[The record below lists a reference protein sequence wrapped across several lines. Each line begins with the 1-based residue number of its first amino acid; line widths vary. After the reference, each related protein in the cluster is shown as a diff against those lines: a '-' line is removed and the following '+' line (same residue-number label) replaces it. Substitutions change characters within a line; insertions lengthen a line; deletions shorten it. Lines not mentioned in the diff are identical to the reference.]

1 MTVHDGNAAGGSAG
15 REPHTDE
22 SQETD
27 GRSVGNL
34 ELFFDLTFVYA
45 MSQVTHLMLSDISW
59 QGFGRGV
66 LALLALWWAW
76 VCYAWLTNLFEVAR
90 VVHTTLIILAMAAM
104 PIAVIALPT
113 AFTTGALVFG
123 LALLAVRLI
132 NAGMFIASS
141 SQGEAE
147 FASAIRRLM
156 PGLLVGPALI
166 VAAAFVAS
174 PYRELMWVAAAAV
187 DFGSPLIARISE
199 LRVVPSY
206 FVARHGSVIII
217 ALGETIVEL
226 GAGATQDLHHPRV
239 LGAVVLGVLI
249 SASLWWTYFGLT
261 VGAELRMQR
270 TSAVDRPRLARDAYT
285 YLHLPPPCVFG
296 AVVLGVLISASLW
309 WTYFGLTVGA
319 ELRMQRTSAVDRPR
333 LARDAYTYLHLP
345 PPCVFGAV
353 VLGVLISASLW
364 WTYFGLTVGAE
375 LRMQRTS
382 AVDRP
387 RLARDAY
394 SYLHLHLPLVAG
406 IIFFA
411 VGARVSIEHIGEPL
425 APLPALALTGGVA
438 LFYA

>member
-22 SQETD
+22 SRETD

-76 VCYAWLTNLFEVAR
+76 VCYAWLTNLFEMAR

-104 PIAVIALPT
+104 LIAVIALPT

-147 FASAIRRLM
+147 LASAIRRLM
-156 PGLLVGPALI
+156 PGLLVGPVLI

-174 PYRELMWVAAAAV
+174 PYRELLWVAAAAV

-261 VGAELRMQR
+261 AGAEERMRR
-270 TSAVDRPRLARDAYT
+270 TSAA
-285 YLHLPPPCVFG
+285 
-296 AVVLGVLISASLW
+296 
-309 WTYFGLTVGA
+309 
-319 ELRMQRTSAVDRPR
+319 
-333 LARDAYTYLHLP
+333 
-345 PPCVFGAV
+345 
-353 VLGVLISASLW
+353 
-364 WTYFGLTVGAE
+364 
-375 LRMQRTS
+375 
-382 AVDRP
+382 DRP

-394 SYLHLHLPLVAG
+394 SYLHLPLVAG
-406 IIFFA
+406 IVFFA
-411 VGARVSIEHIGEPL
+411 VGARVSVEHIGEPL

-438 LFYA
+438 LFYAAEVAYRWRDHHQLVVDRLLTAAAALLVFPVAVSVPAVLSLAVLTAIGVLRLAWELWRRPQIGTGRAGTVR

>member
-15 REPHTDE
+15 REPHTDESRE

-45 MSQVTHLMLSDISW
+45 MSQVAHLMLSDISW

-104 PIAVIALPT
+104 LIAVIALPT

-147 FASAIRRLM
+147 LASAIRRLM
-156 PGLLVGPALI
+156 PGLLVGPVLI

-174 PYRELMWVAAAAV
+174 PYRELLWVAAAAV

-226 GAGATQDLHHPRV
+226 GAGATEDLHHPRV

-261 VGAELRMQR
+261 AGAELRMQR
-270 TSAVDRPRLARDAYT
+270 TP
-285 YLHLPPPCVFG
+285 
-296 AVVLGVLISASLW
+296 
-309 WTYFGLTVGA
+309 
-319 ELRMQRTSAVDRPR
+319 
-333 LARDAYTYLHLP
+333 
-345 PPCVFGAV
+345 
-353 VLGVLISASLW
+353 
-364 WTYFGLTVGAE
+364 
-375 LRMQRTS
+375 

-394 SYLHLHLPLVAG
+394 SYLHLPLVAG

-425 APLPALALTGGVA
+425 APLAALALTGGVA
-438 LFYA
+438 LFYAAEVAYRWRDHHQLVVDRLLAAAAALLVFPVAVSVPAVLSLTILTAIGVLRLAWELWRRPQIGTGRAGTVR

>member
-1 MTVHDGNAAGGSAG
+1 MTVHDGNAAGGSAA
-15 REPHTDE
+15 REPHTDESRE

-45 MSQVTHLMLSDISW
+45 MSQVAHLMLSDISW

-76 VCYAWLTNLFEVAR
+76 VCFAWLTNLFEVAR

-104 PIAVIALPT
+104 LIAVIALPT

-123 LALLAVRLI
+123 LALLGVRLI

-147 FASAIRRLM
+147 LASAIRRLM

-174 PYRELMWVAAAAV
+174 PYRELLWVAAAAV

-226 GAGATQDLHHPRV
+226 GAGAEDLHHPRV

-261 VGAELRMQR
+261 AGAELRMQR
-270 TSAVDRPRLARDAYT
+270 TP
-285 YLHLPPPCVFG
+285 
-296 AVVLGVLISASLW
+296 
-309 WTYFGLTVGA
+309 
-319 ELRMQRTSAVDRPR
+319 
-333 LARDAYTYLHLP
+333 
-345 PPCVFGAV
+345 
-353 VLGVLISASLW
+353 
-364 WTYFGLTVGAE
+364 
-375 LRMQRTS
+375 

-394 SYLHLHLPLVAG
+394 SYLHLPLVAG
-406 IIFFA
+406 IVFFA
-411 VGARVSIEHIGEPL
+411 VGTRVSVEHIDESL
-425 APLPALALTGGVA
+425 APLAALALTGGVA
-438 LFYA
+438 LFYAAEVAYRWRDHHQLTVDRLLAAAASLLVFPVAISVPAVLSLTILTAIGVLRLAWELWRRPQIGTGRAGTVR

>member
-1 MTVHDGNAAGGSAG
+1 MTIDGGNAAGGSAG
-15 REPHTDE
+15 GEPDTEYPE
-22 SQETD
+22 SRETD

-76 VCYAWLTNLFEVAR
+76 VCYAWLTNMFELAR
-90 VVHTTLIILAMAAM
+90 VIHTTLIILAMVAM
-104 PIAVIALPT
+104 LIAVIALPT

-147 FASAIRRLM
+147 LASAIRRLM
-156 PGLLVGPALI
+156 PGLLVGPVLI

-174 PYRELMWVAAAAV
+174 PYRELLWVAAAAV

-226 GAGATQDLHHPRV
+226 GAGATEAVHHPRV

-249 SASLWWTYFGLT
+249 SATLWWTYFGLT
-261 VGAELRMQR
+261 A
-270 TSAVDRPRLARDAYT
+270 
-285 YLHLPPPCVFG
+285 
-296 AVVLGVLISASLW
+296 
-309 WTYFGLTVGA
+309 
-319 ELRMQRTSAVDRPR
+319 
-333 LARDAYTYLHLP
+333 
-345 PPCVFGAV
+345 
-353 VLGVLISASLW
+353 
-364 WTYFGLTVGAE
+364 GAE

-394 SYLHLHLPLVAG
+394 SYLHLPLVAG
-406 IIFFA
+406 IVFFA
-411 VGARVSIEHIGEPL
+411 VGARVSVEHIDEPL
-425 APLPALALTGGVA
+425 APLAAFALTGGVA
-438 LFYA
+438 LFYAAEVAYRWRDHHQLTVDRLLAAAASLLVFPVAMSVPAVLSLAILTAIGVLRLAWELWRRPQIGTGRAGTVR

>member
-15 REPHTDE
+15 REPHTDESRE

-104 PIAVIALPT
+104 LIAVIALPT

-147 FASAIRRLM
+147 LASAIRRLM
-156 PGLLVGPALI
+156 PGLLVGPVLI

-174 PYRELMWVAAAAV
+174 PYRELLWVAAAAV

-261 VGAELRMQR
+261 AGAEERMRR
-270 TSAVDRPRLARDAYT
+270 TSAA
-285 YLHLPPPCVFG
+285 
-296 AVVLGVLISASLW
+296 
-309 WTYFGLTVGA
+309 
-319 ELRMQRTSAVDRPR
+319 
-333 LARDAYTYLHLP
+333 
-345 PPCVFGAV
+345 
-353 VLGVLISASLW
+353 
-364 WTYFGLTVGAE
+364 
-375 LRMQRTS
+375 
-382 AVDRP
+382 DRP

-394 SYLHLHLPLVAG
+394 SYLHLPLVAG
-406 IIFFA
+406 IVFFA
-411 VGARVSIEHIGEPL
+411 VGARVSVEHIGEPL

-438 LFYA
+438 LFYAAEVAYRWRDHHQLVVDRLLTAAAALLVFPVAVSVPAVLSLAVLTAIGVLRLAWELWRRPQIGTGRAGTVR

>member
-1 MTVHDGNAAGGSAG
+1 MTVDDGNAARGSAS
-15 REPHTDE
+15 REPDTDE
-22 SQETD
+22 SRETD

-34 ELFFDLTFVYA
+34 ELFFDLTFVFA
-45 MSQVTHLMLSDISW
+45 MSQVTHLMLHDISW

-76 VCYAWLTNLFEVAR
+76 VCYAWLTNLFEIAR
-90 VVHTTLIILAMAAM
+90 VIHTTLIILAMAAM
-104 PIAVIALPT
+104 LIAVIALPT

-141 SQGEAE
+141 SRDEAE
-147 FASAIRRLM
+147 LASAIRRLA
-156 PGLLVGPALI
+156 PGLLIGPALI
-166 VAAAFVAS
+166 VAAAFMPS
-174 PYRELMWVAAAAV
+174 PYRELLWIAAAAV

-226 GAGATQDLHHPRV
+226 GAGAEDLHHPRV

-261 VGAELRMQR
+261 A
-270 TSAVDRPRLARDAYT
+270 
-285 YLHLPPPCVFG
+285 
-296 AVVLGVLISASLW
+296 
-309 WTYFGLTVGA
+309 
-319 ELRMQRTSAVDRPR
+319 
-333 LARDAYTYLHLP
+333 
-345 PPCVFGAV
+345 
-353 VLGVLISASLW
+353 
-364 WTYFGLTVGAE
+364 GAE

-394 SYLHLHLPLVAG
+394 SYLHLPLVAG

-438 LFYA
+438 LFYAGEVAYRWRDHHQLVVDRLLAAAACLLTFPVATSVPAVLSLTILTAIGILRLAWELWRRPQIGTGRAGTVQ

>member
-15 REPHTDE
+15 REPHTDESRE

-104 PIAVIALPT
+104 LIAVIALPT

-147 FASAIRRLM
+147 LASAIRRLM

-174 PYRELMWVAAAAV
+174 PYRELLWVAAAAV

-226 GAGATQDLHHPRV
+226 GAGAEDLHHPRV

-261 VGAELRMQR
+261 AGAELRMQR
-270 TSAVDRPRLARDAYT
+270 TPAVDRP
-285 YLHLPPPCVFG
+285 
-296 AVVLGVLISASLW
+296 
-309 WTYFGLTVGA
+309 
-319 ELRMQRTSAVDRPR
+319 Q
-333 LARDAYTYLHLP
+333 
-345 PPCVFGAV
+345 
-353 VLGVLISASLW
+353 
-364 WTYFGLTVGAE
+364 
-375 LRMQRTS
+375 
-382 AVDRP
+382 
-387 RLARDAY
+387 LARDAY
-394 SYLHLHLPLVAG
+394 SYLHLPLVAG
-406 IIFFA
+406 IVFFA
-411 VGARVSIEHIGEPL
+411 VGTRVSVEHIDEPL
-425 APLPALALTGGVA
+425 APLAALALTGGVA
-438 LFYA
+438 LFYAAEVAYRWRDHHQLTVDRLLAAAACLLVFPVAISVPAVSSLAVLTAIGVLRLARELWRRPQIGTGRAGTVR